1 MSQFAYTLLGLTAVV
16 AALVGILAFA
26 VARFLTA
33 ARQVRRQ
40 AQGGER
46 LFMTAALEDAVAKL
60 KMQERAMTA
69 RAEES
74 ERLSDQIMVSLN
86 SGLLVVGLDDTVRV
100 VNPAAARLLGLPE
113 RPGAPYREALR
124 SAGPLADLIGRSL
137 AAGEPLARQTLRL
150 DHPEKGTLHF
160 GVGISPLR
168 DGRGN
173 LQGAICLFTDLT
185 AVAALEEQVRLKESL
200 ARLGEL
206 TAGLAHEFRNGLATI
221 HGYGR
226 LIDPTMVPD
235 QYRQYVRGIQDE
247 TDSLGRIVD
256 RFLMFARPTP
266 LERAI
271 VSLQEVAESA
281 VEDVRDDTAARG
293 GAIVLSG
300 RFGSVEGD
308 STLLRQAFSNLLRNG
323 VEECAEAGVA
333 PAIRFEG
340 ELDEAHRLTR
350 IRIVDNGGGVPR
362 GILDRLF
369 TPFFTTK
376 ASGTGLGLALVQ
388 KIIVSHDGR
397 VRVGDAEGAG
407 AVFEIELPLAQ
418 AFAVRQPG

>member
-1 MSQFAYTLLGLTAVV
+1 
-16 AALVGILAFA
+16 
-26 VARFLTA
+26 
-33 ARQVRRQ
+33 
-40 AQGGER
+40 
-46 LFMTAALEDAVAKL
+46 
-60 KMQERAMTA
+60 
-69 RAEES
+69 
-74 ERLSDQIMVSLN
+74 
-86 SGLLVVGLDDTVRV
+86 
-100 VNPAAARLLGLPE
+100 
-113 RPGAPYREALR
+113 
-124 SAGPLADLIGRSL
+124 
-137 AAGEPLARQTLRL
+137 
-150 DHPEKGTLHF
+150 
-160 GVGISPLR
+160 
-168 DGRGN
+168 
-173 LQGAICLFTDLT
+173 
-185 AVAALEEQVRLKESL
+185 
-200 ARLGEL
+200 
-206 TAGLAHEFRNGLATI
+206 AHEFRNGLATI

-235 QYRQYVRGIQDE
+235 HYRQYVRGIQDE
-247 TDSLGRIVD
+247 TESLGRIVD

-266 LERAI
+266 LERAM
-271 VSLQEVAESA
+271 VSLQEVAGSA

-333 PAIRFEG
+333 PAIRFES
-340 ELDEAHRLTR
+340 EVDEAHRLTR
-350 IRIVDNGGGVPR
+350 IRIVDNGRGVPR
-362 GILDRLF
+362 GIRDRLF